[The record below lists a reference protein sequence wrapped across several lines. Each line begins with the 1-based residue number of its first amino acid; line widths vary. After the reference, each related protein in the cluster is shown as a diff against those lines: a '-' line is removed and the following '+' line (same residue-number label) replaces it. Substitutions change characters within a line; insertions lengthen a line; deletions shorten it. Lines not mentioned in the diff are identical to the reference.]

1 MTTEWFD
8 DIELLCNQIRENAIL
23 LDKLHKKQYFAYKS
37 KLKYFRI
44 PSIILNGFN
53 SVLAVSMAN
62 YVNQSVASTTT
73 CAISLFI
80 AILASVEVYLNIQKG
95 MENEFAASKEYYLL
109 AVEIFKILNVDRSR
123 RSISGKDFLED
134 IMNRYR
140 KLIEQTNLS
149 QTKIPDTLVPLE
161 LVRMGKNSSM
171 SSLFTPS
178 TPTFKFD
185 MGSSSGSENSEGGN
199 IMV

>member
-1 MTTEWFD
+1 MATEWYD
-8 DIELLCNQIRENAIL
+8 DIEMLCNQVRENSIV

-62 YVNQSVASTTT
+62 YTAQSVASTTT

-95 MENEFAASKEYYLL
+95 MENEYSASKEYYLL
-109 AVEIFKILNVDRSR
+109 AVEIFKVLNVDRSR
-123 RSISGKDFLED
+123 RSVSGKDFLED
-134 IMNRYR
+134 VMNRYR

-149 QTKIPDTLVPLE
+149 ETKIPDTLVPLE
-161 LVRMGKNSSM
+161 LVKMSKNSSL
-171 SSLFTPS
+171 SSLLTS

-185 MGSSSGSENSEGGN
+185 MSSSDNSDNSEDGL
-199 IMV
+199 MV

>member
-1 MTTEWFD
+1 
-8 DIELLCNQIRENAIL
+8 
-23 LDKLHKKQYFAYKS
+23 
-37 KLKYFRI
+37 
-44 PSIILNGFN
+44 
-53 SVLAVSMAN
+53 
-62 YVNQSVASTTT
+62 
-73 CAISLFI
+73 
-80 AILASVEVYLNIQKG
+80 VEVYLNIQKG

-161 LVRMGKNSSM
+161 LVKLSKNP
-171 SSLFTPS
+171 SLTAFIQPITP
-178 TPTFKFD
+178 PTFKFD
-185 MGSSSGSENSEGGN
+185 MSSSENSEDGN
-199 IMV
+199 LMV

>member
-1 MTTEWFD
+1 MATEWYD
-8 DIELLCNQIRENAIL
+8 DIELLCNQIRENAIV

-62 YVNQSVASTTT
+62 YTAQSVASTTT

-123 RSISGKDFLED
+123 RSVSGKDFLED
-134 IMNRYR
+134 VMNRYR

-149 QTKIPDTLVPLE
+149 ETKIPDTLVPLE
-161 LVRMGKNSSM
+161 LVKLSKT
-171 SSLFTPS
+171 SSLSSLLTPS
-178 TPTFKFD
+178 THTFKFD
-185 MGSSSGSENSEGGN
+185 MSSSDNSDNSEDGN
-199 IMV
+199 MV